1 MANKA
6 GKIVGPI
13 LAKAHGSNTSP
24 IDTERQIRAALEGRA
39 HLCVIED
46 WAHEP
51 GRRTLMRLR
60 WHRGSTKFHDRRRHE
75 VKVYAKKKS
84 HSRMQKIS
92 RAIGRFFARLA
103 R

>member
-60 WHRGSTKFHDRRRHE
+60 CDRSTEFHDRRRHE